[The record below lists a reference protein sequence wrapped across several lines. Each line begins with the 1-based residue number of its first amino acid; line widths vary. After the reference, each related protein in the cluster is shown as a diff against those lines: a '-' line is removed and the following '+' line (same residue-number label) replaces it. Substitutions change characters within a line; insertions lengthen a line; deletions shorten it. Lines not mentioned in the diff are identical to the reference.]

1 MAVGGVMKR
10 ELWMCLVLTLMSVVL
25 AGLVLGLAGC
35 GGGQPTSDDASGRT
49 ENEIPEEVGE
59 PEAVPETAEEVEEE
73 QPADTDTPEAEA
85 AEPEESDPTTEPAEP
100 EATEVDRP
108 AALLEW
114 ERQGGS
120 ASHCD
125 RMTIYPDGGVVAVLC
140 LNGLDRLTVETTL
153 SADQASQL
161 NAWADQFASF
171 SRRESDITRA
181 AMRTVLDGR
190 GEAVPTTEEKTAV
203 ARFAK
208 DLFLAL
214 TADSD

>member
-1 MAVGGVMKR
+1 MKR
-10 ELWMCLVLTLMSVVL
+10 RIWMCLVVILMGAVATGL
-25 AGLVLGLAGC
+25 ALGMAGC
-35 GGGQPTSDDASGRT
+35 GGGQPTTSDTGESSVEAT
-49 ENEIPEEVGE
+49 PEEAAPTEVVEEPAPE
-59 PEAVPETAEEVEEE
+59 PEPVEEAPAVETDAAEAEE
-73 QPADTDTPEAEA
+73 
-85 AEPEESDPTTEPAEP
+85 SGP
-100 EATEVDRP
+100 EATAPSTEPSEGEASETDRP
-108 AALLEW
+108 ASLLEW

-125 RMTIYPDGGVVAVLC
+125 RMTIYPDGSVIAVLC
-140 LNGLDRLTVETTL
+140 LNGIDRETVETTL

-181 AMRTVLDGR
+181 AMRTVMEGR

-203 ARFAK
+203 AKFAK

-214 TADSD
+214 TTPPE